1 MFTNQRVTST
11 ALLQQWKQTAFYQE
25 YIKTLLLWNVK
36 AYIQMFPLQ
45 KFTATSRW
53 VNQLKRGNLTQPFV
67 FVINY
72 NLKIESI
79 FGTRKQ
85 GSKKKKIYKIY

>member
-1 MFTNQRVTST
+1 
-11 ALLQQWKQTAFYQE
+11 
-25 YIKTLLLWNVK
+25 
-36 AYIQMFPLQ
+36 MFPLQ

>member
-1 MFTNQRVTST
+1 
-11 ALLQQWKQTAFYQE
+11 
-25 YIKTLLLWNVK
+25 
-36 AYIQMFPLQ
+36 MFPLQ
-45 KFTATSRW
+45 KFTATSHW

-85 GSKKKKIYKIY
+85 DHLK